1 MSVWGVTGATG
12 FIGQHLCRHLLD
24 RGERVVALVRPE
36 SSAGQMDS
44 RAEVRRVNLDDPSG
58 LQRALTGIEI
68 GVHLAAPRRTV
79 RRRQGTPTRHGL
91 RGGSRETM
99 VDAVAALLTAGSR
112 AGMRRL
118 VLASST
124 AVFGHTWRAVGDHDR
139 PGPDTPYGRDRL
151 AGEETAALLGSQLSV
166 ETVVARLSEVFG
178 PGSSSHG
185 PLFLSVA
192 RGGFRVIGDGRHAHQ
207 LAYVDDAVRALDAC
221 GRLPGAAGKALL
233 VSGPRITLREWIGG
247 IAMAAGTSVRYF
259 GAAGGP
265 ARALLHALG
274 SVPIHVGG
282 SRRLAWDYMLRPR
295 AYDVRRSLEVLGPY
309 QGSDL
314 NRGIEAT
321 LAWYR
326 AHDFSN

>member
-1 MSVWGVTGATG
+1 MNVWGVTGATG
-12 FIGQHLCRHLLD
+12 FIGQHLCRDLLD

-36 SSAGQMDS
+36 SAAGLVDG
-44 RAEVRRVNLDDPSG
+44 RAEVRRVNLDDPTG

-68 GVHLAAPRRTV
+68 CIHLAAPRRTV
-79 RRRQGTPTRHGL
+79 RWRQGTPTLQGL

-99 VDAVAALLTAGSR
+99 VDAVAGLLTAGSR

-124 AVFGHTWRAVGDHDR
+124 AVFGHPWRAVGDHDR

-192 RGGFRVIGDGRHAHQ
+192 RGRFRVIGDGRQAHQ
-207 LAYVDDAVRALDAC
+207 LAYVDDAVRALEAC
-221 GRLPGAAGKALL
+221 GTLPGAAGESLL
-233 VSGPRITLREWIGG
+233 ISGPRIAFREWIEG
-247 IAMAAGTSVRYF
+247 IAAAAGTSVRF
-259 GAAGGP
+259 LGAAGGP
-265 ARALLHALG
+265 ARALLYALR
-274 SVPIHVGG
+274 SVPLHVGG
-282 SRRLAWDYMLRPR
+282 ARRLAWDYMLRPR
-295 AYDVRRSLEVLGPY
+295 AYDVQRSLEVLGAY

-314 NRGIEAT
+314 TRGIEAT

-326 AHDFSN
+326 AHDFSG